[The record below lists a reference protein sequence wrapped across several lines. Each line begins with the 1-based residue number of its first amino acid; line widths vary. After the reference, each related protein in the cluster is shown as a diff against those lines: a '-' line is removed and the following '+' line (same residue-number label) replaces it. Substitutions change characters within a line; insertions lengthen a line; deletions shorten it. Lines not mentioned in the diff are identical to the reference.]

1 MDVHLNKCQD
11 CDRVIMSDET
21 HHLCD
26 ICYEKYDLEIGL
38 VEDAIKIH
46 GYERPEV
53 IARHTHLT
61 VDRVKHLLEDAK
73 QAARGPESE
82 ELCSNCGER
91 NALMK
96 STYCWDC
103 QLTLYHNLSTEARQ
117 ATMNQEQQAAQA
129 DTGINSLRETM
140 EDKRRRT
147 GAARFRKPQQSVKGR

>member
-26 ICYEKYDLEIGL
+26 ICYEKYDLEIRL

-46 GYERPEV
+46 AYERPEV
-53 IARHTHLT
+53 IAKHTHLT

-73 QAARGPESE
+73 QAARGPESKE
-82 ELCSNCGER
+82 MCSNCSER
-91 NALMK
+91 NALIK

-103 QLTLYHNLSTEARQ
+103 QLTVYHNLSTESR
-117 ATMNQEQQAAQA
+117 QAAQT
-129 DTGINSLRETM
+129 DTGINSLRDIM
-140 EDKRRRT
+140 GDKRRRT
-147 GAARFRKPQQSVKGR
+147 RAVRFRKPQQSVKSR